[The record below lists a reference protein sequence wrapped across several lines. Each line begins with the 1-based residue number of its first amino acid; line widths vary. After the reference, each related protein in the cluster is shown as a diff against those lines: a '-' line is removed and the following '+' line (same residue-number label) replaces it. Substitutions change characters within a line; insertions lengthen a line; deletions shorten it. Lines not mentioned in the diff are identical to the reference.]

1 MVSEGFFTPTIAGDY
16 VVSYTI
22 TYGSEESEKKEVK
35 TTLIRVQAL
44 TLSWNNLP
52 EFEDRFEG
60 DTIIVPTVDVV
71 DNSGAEYKVAIIV
84 KRNGEDVV
92 LDDENSFEA
101 LAGEYTVEY
110 EVTFK
115 GQKTTKVFRLMSVS
129 SYCNPGPFRTVCLFR
144 SMKPFKCR
152 CRKF

>member
-1 MVSEGFFTPTIAGDY
+1 M
-16 VVSYTI
+16 
-22 TYGSEESEKKEVK
+22 
-35 TTLIRVQAL
+35 
-44 TLSWNNLP
+44 P

-71 DNSGAEYKVAIIV
+71 DNSGEEYRVAIIV
-84 KRNGEDVV
+84 KRNGEGIA
-92 LDDENSFEA
+92 LDEGNSFEA
-101 LAGEYTVEY
+101 PAGEYTVEY

-115 GQKTTKVFRLMSVS
+115 GQKTRESISFNVRELVLQSWS